1 MMNAKQLA
9 ARTNVVTMFVSKSWA
24 GDERTALRFLPR
36 ERQVIATT
44 QNRIGHTIASTILPT
59 TEKTWSELYE
69 SCVTCGS
76 FNRWEMSY

>member
-44 QNRIGHTIASTILPT
+44 QNRIGHT
-59 TEKTWSELYE
+59 
-69 SCVTCGS
+69 
-76 FNRWEMSY
+76 